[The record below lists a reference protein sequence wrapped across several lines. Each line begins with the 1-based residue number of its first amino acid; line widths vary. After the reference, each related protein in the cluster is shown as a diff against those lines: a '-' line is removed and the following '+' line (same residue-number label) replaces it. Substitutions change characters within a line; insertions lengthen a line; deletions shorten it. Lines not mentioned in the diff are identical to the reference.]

1 MNSLN
6 SLKINILWILTVVL
20 LAPSCKSGGSGDS
33 YTIEGKINGLETG
46 QAFLLLQTDGDIDT
60 VATVPIEAGV
70 FNFSG
75 EVEHASMHFI
85 RFGDLPQAAPVFIEN
100 AAITIT
106 AYVDSLPMIEVT
118 GSASHADLMAYI
130 DDMRAFDAKN
140 MELQTQYQNLMM
152 GAQSGA
158 MDTTGLMGQV
168 NGLIAELN
176 ANIDAKT
183 KFQKQWPLDNLDKA
197 AGAYAAWANRQAQ
210 IYTPEEIQDLSTK
223 LSAAQPN
230 APYAGYIASY
240 LAKING
246 TQVGATAPDFSLPD
260 PDGKTVSLKDYRGKY
275 VLIDFWAGWCSP
287 CRAENPN
294 LIAAYETYK
303 GRNFEVLGVSL
314 DREKGYWLQ
323 AIEQDAL
330 PWTQVSD
337 LKWWRSDVAQLYG
350 IESIPANF
358 LLDPQ
363 GKIIARNLRGPAL
376 LAELESILPAQ

>member
-1 MNSLN
+1 VLR
-6 SLKINILWILTVVL
+6 INVLLVLTVL
-20 LAPSCKSGGSGDS
+20 LVAASCSSNGSGKG

-46 QAFLLLQTDGDIDT
+46 QAILLLQTDGDIDT
-60 VATVPIEAGV
+60 VATVPIEAGAFQFEGKV
-70 FNFSG
+70 D
-75 EVEHASMHFI
+75 HASMHFI

-100 AAITIT
+100 SAMTIT
-106 AYVDSLPMIEVT
+106 AYVDSLPLMEVK
-118 GSASHADLMAYI
+118 GSPSHDDLMAYI
-130 DDMRAFDAKN
+130 DDMRAFDTKN
-140 MELQTQYQNLMM
+140 MELQTQYQNLVM
-152 GAQSGA
+152 GASSGA
-158 MDTTGLMGQV
+158 MDTTGLMSQI

-176 ANIDAKT
+176 ANIEAKT
-183 KFQKQWPLDNLDKA
+183 QFQKQWPLDNLDKP

-210 IYTPEEIQDLSTK
+210 IYSPEEVQDLSTK

-230 APYAGYIASY
+230 SPYAGYIASY

-246 TQVGATAPDFSLPD
+246 TQIGATAPDFSLPD
-260 PDGKTVSLKDYRGKY
+260 PSGKTVSLKDYRGKY

-294 LIAAYETYK
+294 LVAAYNQYK
-303 GRNFEVLGVSL
+303 GRNFDVLGVSL
-314 DREKGYWLQ
+314 DRERAYWEQ
-323 AIEQDAL
+323 AIAQDGL

-376 LAELESILPAQ
+376 LAELESLLPAASQAE

>member
-1 MNSLN
+1 LSLATILFVAASCNNSGAG
-6 SLKINILWILTVVL
+6 K
-20 LAPSCKSGGSGDS
+20 G

-46 QAFLLLQTDGDIDT
+46 QAILLLQTDGDIDT
-60 VATVPIEAGV
+60 VATVPIEAGA
-70 FNFSG
+70 FQFEG
-75 EVEHASMHFI
+75 KVEHASMHFI

-100 AAITIT
+100 VAMTIT
-106 AYVDSLPMIEVT
+106 AYVDSLPLMEVT
-118 GSASHADLMAYI
+118 GSPSHDDLMAYI
-130 DDMRAFDAKN
+130 DDMRGFDTKN
-140 MELQTQYQNLMM
+140 MELQTQYQNLVM
-152 GAQSGA
+152 GASSGA
-158 MDTTGLMGQV
+158 MDTTGLMSQI
-168 NGLIAELN
+168 NGLVEELN
-176 ANIDAKT
+176 ANIEAKT
-183 KFQKQWPLDNLDKA
+183 AFQKQWPLDNLEKP

-210 IYTPEEIQDLSTK
+210 IYSPEEIQDLSTK

-230 APYAGYIASY
+230 SPYAGYIASY
-240 LAKING
+240 LAKVNG
-246 TQVGATAPDFSLPD
+246 TQIGATAPDFSLPD
-260 PDGKTVSLKDYRGKY
+260 PTGKTVSLKDYRGKY

-294 LIAAYETYK
+294 LVAAYNQYK

-314 DREKGYWLQ
+314 DREKGYWVQ
-323 AIEQDAL
+323 AIEQDGL

-376 LAELESILPAQ
+376 LAELESLLPAQ

>member
-1 MNSLN
+1 LSIATILFVAASCNNSGTG
-6 SLKINILWILTVVL
+6 K
-20 LAPSCKSGGSGDS
+20 G

-46 QAFLLLQTDGDIDT
+46 QAILLLQTDGDIDT
-60 VATVPIEAGV
+60 VATVPIEAGA
-70 FNFSG
+70 FQFEG
-75 EVEHASMHFI
+75 KVEHASMHFI

-100 AAITIT
+100 VAMTIT
-106 AYVDSLPMIEVT
+106 AYVDSLPLMEVT
-118 GSASHADLMAYI
+118 GSPSHDDLMAYI
-130 DDMRAFDAKN
+130 DDMRGFDTKN
-140 MELQTQYQNLMM
+140 MELQTQYQNLVM
-152 GAQSGA
+152 GASSGA
-158 MDTTGLMGQV
+158 MDTTGLMSQI
-168 NGLIAELN
+168 NGLVEELN
-176 ANIDAKT
+176 ANIEAKT
-183 KFQKQWPLDNLDKA
+183 AFQKQWPLDNLEKP

-210 IYTPEEIQDLSTK
+210 IYSPEEIQDLSTK

-230 APYAGYIASY
+230 SPYAGYIASY
-240 LAKING
+240 LAKVNG
-246 TQVGATAPDFSLPD
+246 TQIGATAPDFSLPD
-260 PDGKTVSLKDYRGKY
+260 PTGKTVSLKDYRGKY

-294 LIAAYETYK
+294 LVAAYNQYK

-314 DREKGYWLQ
+314 DREKGYWVQ
-323 AIEQDAL
+323 AIEQDGL

-376 LAELESILPAQ
+376 LAELESLLPAQ